1 MSRHMSLWLREETKA
16 QPPGLTSYGSGG
28 GPLFSDAF
36 RFRRAP
42 SLPALAEAYK
52 SLIYTAV
59 KFNVDAVCRV
69 PLRLFRVGQSKGDTA
84 KYCDARRST
93 NSERIRLKGLAH
105 TAKAMAGAE
114 ELEEITGDHPLLELV
129 QNVNPSM
136 DASQLIAYTVM
147 SMDVVGTAFWW
158 PTEFMMGAP
167 REFWPLP
174 PHQVYPV
181 MTGQGLVPEA
191 YQFGTVQYR
200 PEDLLIFKHLSMKN
214 PYGLGMSPTQAAI
227 EYARLE
233 DTFVS
238 IQDDLLS
245 NGPRPS
251 VVISHKDPK
260 GAFGAAERTRLENDM
275 NAKGRGGRA
284 GGAFVVDGAVAVTP
298 VSWSPADLGAKELSI
313 YDMERT
319 LGCFGVPV
327 SFVTNES
334 SNMAV
339 AREGQAQ
346 HARNAIEPR
355 CKSIASTLTRWTH
368 ALDRNGKRNWHKLF
382 WAFDDCV
389 PADQAAETTKHT
401 AYVAMGLPLNAA
413 LTEAGY
419 DKVEGGDVSFV
430 ASGLQTLENAV
441 KPPEPPVLP
450 GQVPKVG
457 EEEGVDP
464 EAEPAVPEEPAADDS
479 ATKSLLDLC
488 GKVMRAI
495 EADMGATHD
504 PR

>member
-1 MSRHMSLWLREETKA
+1 MPKMSRHMSLWLREETKA
-16 QPPGLTSYGSGG
+16 QPLGMTSYGSGG

-52 SLIYTAV
+52 SLIFTCVRMNA
-59 KFNVDAVCRV
+59 DAVTRV
-69 PLRLFRVGQSKGDTA
+69 PLRLYRLGQAKGDTA
-84 KYCDARRST
+84 KSCDARRVSKGVKL
-93 NSERIRLKGLAH
+93 RLKALAH

-114 ELEEITGDHPLLELV
+114 EVEEITGDFPLLKLLE
-129 QNVNPSM
+129 NVNPSM
-136 DASQLIAYTVM
+136 DQSQLINYTVM

-158 PTEFMMGAP
+158 PTEYTLGAP

-174 PHQVYPV
+174 PHLVYPM
-181 MTGQGLVPEA
+181 MTGAGLVPES
-191 YQFGTVQYR
+191 YQFGAVQYR

-251 VVISHKDPK
+251 VVVSHKDPK
-260 GAFGAAERTRLENDM
+260 GAFGAAERQRLENDM
-275 NAKGRGGRA
+275 NAKGRGGRS
-284 GGAFVVDGAVAVTP
+284 GGAFVVDGPVAVTP
-298 VSWSPADLGAKELSI
+298 ISWSPADLGAVEISK
-313 YDMERT
+313 YDLERT
-319 LGCFGVPV
+319 CGCFGVPI
-327 SFVTNES
+327 SMVTNES

-339 AREGQAQ
+339 AREGLEQ

-389 PADQAAETTKHT
+389 PGDKLAEADIHRK
-401 AYVAMGLPLNAA
+401 YFDMGLQPDVI

-419 DKVEGGDVSFV
+419 DKIEGGDVSFI
-430 ASGLQTLENAV
+430 ASGMQTLENAV

-450 GQVPKVG
+450 GQEPGG
-457 EEEGVDP
+457 EDV
-464 EAEPAVPEEPAADDS
+464 AKPEEPAANDDQK
-479 ATKSLLDLC
+479 TIDSLLAEIKGLL
-488 GKVMRAI
+488 
-495 EADMGATHD
+495 
-504 PR
+504 